1 VNEILV
7 ILFAGLIALDLILVA
22 TRSSI
27 LNLHLP
33 RLLGLHEHRKAD
45 VERTLSLLDRPRV
58 RSSLRLAQVLIHCFY
73 TVVILLIFQ
82 TWFKPDTQ
90 MWLLLGLT
98 FVVVLII
105 LSSEFALEG
114 KCSRQP
120 EALALSLTPFAYF
133 VDFLCAPFSALF
145 LALLPTLADARQKKG
160 ALVTEDDLRVWAKDD
175 QTDGSLQSE
184 ERKMI
189 YSIFQF
195 GDTLVREIM
204 VPRIDIHALE
214 TTTPLLEAIDS
225 LVQTGHSRIP
235 VFEETIDNIVG
246 ILYAKDLLRIWQKG
260 DQQPPIR
267 NIVRP
272 VYFVPEAK
280 KVDELLTEMQNQR
293 IHIAIVVDEYGGGAG
308 LVTLE
313 DILEEIVGEVRDEYD
328 QGEEMLYQ
336 QVGPDEYIFQGGIDL
351 DDFNEVMGAHLQKDE
366 ADTLGGFIY
375 HQMGKIPVGG
385 ESIQKEDITLV
396 VEQVSRRRIQ
406 KVRAFHFRLETTSE
420 GKDVDK

>member
-1 VNEILV
+1 MNEILA
-7 ILFAGLIALDLILVA
+7 ILFAGLIALDLVLVA

-45 VERTLSLLDRPRV
+45 VERTLSLLDKPRV
-58 RSSLRLAQVLIHCFY
+58 RISLRLAQVLIHCFY
-73 TVVILLIFQ
+73 TIVILLVFQ

-105 LSSEFALEG
+105 LGSEFALEG

-120 EALALSLTPFAYF
+120 ENLALSLTPFAYF

-145 LALLPTLADARQKKG
+145 LALLPTSADARQKS
-160 ALVTEDDLRVWAKDD
+160 ALVTEDELRVWAKDD
-175 QTDGSLQSE
+175 QSDGSLQSE

-195 GDTLVREIM
+195 SDTLVREIM

-260 DQQPPIR
+260 DQQTPIR

-280 KVDELLTEMQNQR
+280 KVDELLAEMQNQR
-293 IHIAIVVDEYGGGAG
+293 IHIAIVVDEYGGVAG

-336 QVGPDEYIFQGGIDL
+336 QVGPDEYLFQGGIDL
-351 DDFNEVMGAHLQKDE
+351 DDFNEVMGTHLHKDE

-375 HQMGKIPVGG
+375 HQMGKIPIGG
-385 ESIQKEDITLV
+385 ESMQREDITLV

-406 KVRAFHFRLETTSE
+406 KVRVFHSKADPTFEE
-420 GKDVDK
+420 KNE